1 MGGLR
6 RGPGG
11 PAEWRVGKL
20 RQAALSGA
28 QAVLEEILP
37 IFSQQKGG
45 LRQCCQPNSEHHFF
59 CALPWKGVQLEGVKN
74 VHCWTTCHNSI

>member
-45 LRQCCQPNSEHHFF
+45 LRQCCQLNSEHHFF
-59 CALPWKGVQLEGVKN
+59 CASCGKVCNWKV
-74 VHCWTTCHNSI
+74 